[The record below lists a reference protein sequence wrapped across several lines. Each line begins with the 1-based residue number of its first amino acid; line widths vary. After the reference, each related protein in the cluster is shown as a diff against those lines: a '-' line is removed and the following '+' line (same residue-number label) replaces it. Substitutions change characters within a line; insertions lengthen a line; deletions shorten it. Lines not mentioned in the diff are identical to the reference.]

1 MSNTT
6 ATELPI
12 SVKEQLL
19 ELSKRLPEA
28 ARSPFIQNTSRRIKT
43 LASEYENTLV
53 YAAVGWV
60 IGEIM
65 DTVLTVPFIG
75 SLTGDNASQIG
86 MMISGLLGFAKDR
99 KEAKRLKEEQERV
112 LTIIREELQSS
123 LQIETK

>member
-1 MSNTT
+1 MSNMT

-28 ARSPFIQNTSRRIKT
+28 ARSPFIQNTSRRIKE
-43 LASEYENTLV
+43 LACEYENTLI

-60 IGEIM
+60 VGEII
-65 DTVLTVPFIG
+65 DTVLTVPFLG

-86 MMISGLLGFAKDR
+86 MMVSGLLGFAKDR
-99 KEAKRLKEEQERV
+99 KKVKQLKEEQERV
-112 LTIIREELQSS
+112 LTIIREELQFS
-123 LQIETK
+123 LEKADI